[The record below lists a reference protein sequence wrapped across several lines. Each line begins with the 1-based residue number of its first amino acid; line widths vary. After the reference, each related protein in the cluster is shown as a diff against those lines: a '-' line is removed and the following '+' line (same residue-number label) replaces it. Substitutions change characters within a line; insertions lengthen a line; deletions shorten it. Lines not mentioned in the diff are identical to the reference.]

1 MSNVGYATLP
11 VIPSVRGIGSA
22 VAQQISAP
30 LARESS
36 AAGQTAGNNIKNGIL
51 GVARTIAGP
60 LLAYAGFSAL
70 KSGISSAIDAASDL
84 GEAGTAVQAVFGT
97 AFPAIEKW
105 SASSSK
111 ALGQSQLQALKA
123 AQTFGVYGKAA
134 GLADGANLE
143 FSTGL
148 AALSTDLA
156 SFYNSTPEEAMQ
168 AIASGLR
175 GEAEPLRAYGVLL
188 DDATLRQKALELGL
202 ISTTKN
208 ALTPQQRVLAAQ
220 ASILEQTSIAQGDF
234 EKTSAGLAN
243 QQRISA
249 ALWTDISARIGGLF
263 LPGVVAAQ
271 TALNTRLLP
280 AVGNTV
286 DWLQNRLPGAITG
299 VSDLLL
305 RGDFTTGFREAF
317 NVQED
322 SPVVDLLL
330 RIRSGVLEVWTA
342 VSPALTS
349 IGAAFVTLGPPAL
362 MLWQAI
368 SPVSTLFQVL
378 APQLPAIAGAAAG
391 LTASLAQLAAG
402 GVQVLVPVLSTAVS
416 WLVQA
421 ATWLSQNQGVVVAL
435 LGAWLAWRA
444 VSTVLGIVRAA
455 QAAYTA
461 ATYGAAG
468 ATYANV
474 AASKAQAIAARI
486 GAAAAA
492 LQSSVVW
499 KSVAAWVANTGAVAT
514 NNSLTLATK
523 AAIIASSVA
532 TGIATAAQWAWN
544 AAVSANPIGIIII
557 AIAALVAGIIW
568 LATQTTFF
576 QDLWT
581 NVVNVVSTAVTWLWE
596 SVISPVFTA
605 IGAIFTWIWENI
617 LAPIVMLVVNY
628 FRLWGAIVVW
638 LWQNAVMPAVN
649 AIGAV
654 FTWLWQN
661 VLKPVVDAIAAIFT
675 WVWETILKPVFD
687 GIAATVNA
695 LGAVFT
701 WLLQNVIAPVW
712 NGIQSTISAAWT
724 WIDANV
730 FTPFKLGID
739 LLGKA
744 FESTAKFIGDAW
756 NNIKSAAAMPINFV
770 LDTVWN
776 KGLRSFWND
785 MVTTLGLSDMKLP
798 AAQLIKFANGSE
810 NHVAQIAGAG
820 AMRLWAEPETGGEAY
835 IPLSPAKRS
844 RSTAILANVA
854 NRFGFGI
861 TPYANGGIGDG
872 AGNLVGDVLDNIA
885 GAASVAWEFLTNPA
899 AAIEKHIVD
908 GIIGPLLGDA
918 SPWLRAIGQLPINLV
933 RGFTGKLKD
942 AAPKAAPAASGGMG
956 WQALWQ
962 MVQAGVPGAVKTSDF
977 RPGSRTVNGGQSYHA
992 LGRAIDVIPAT
1003 MATFNRMLAMFPNAR
1018 ELIFSPAGGRQLQ
1031 NGKPHNWG
1039 GAVRAQHWD
1048 HVHLAMANGGVI
1060 PGLAAGA
1067 NIRAR
1072 RGGTVAILGEGGRS
1086 ETVSDL
1092 GLTNRTMA
1100 ATLALVNK
1108 ASEPSRD
1115 DSINFNGPVTVADP
1129 DELARRL
1136 QRKRRRAR
1144 AKAGVDGKVS
1154 IP

>member
-1 MSNVGYATLP
+1 MSNVGYGTLV
-11 VIPSVRGIGSA
+11 VIPSVRGISGAVAAQVTAPLNQAGIDAGRSFGSKLIGGVATGVKVIGGTILAVGGAVAAVAAKGGLDRALNIQDARASLAGLGHDTQSIEGIMGSA
-22 VAQQISAP
+22 LDAVRGTAFGLDQAAATAATAVAAGIKPGLELTRTLKLTADAATIAKTP
-30 LARESS
+30 LAEMGSIVNKV
-36 AAGQTAGNNIKNGIL
+36 ATAGYLTRDVVNQLQDRGIPIL
-51 GVARTIAGP
+51 QLVAAQYGVTAEAASEMVSRGEVDFATFQNALEQGMGG
-60 LLAYAGFSAL
+60 AAL
-70 KSGISSAIDAASDL
+70 KSGETARGAFANIGAAMSRL
-84 GEAGTAVQAVFGT
+84 GAMFVQPAVEGSPALFQAVARAVDRAAVALQPF
-97 AFPAIEKW
+97 ADYVA
-105 SASSSK
+105 SK
-111 ALGQSQLQALKA
+111 AGPAFASMA
-123 AQTFGVYGKAA
+123 AYI
-134 GLADGANLE
+134 D
-143 FSTGL
+143 
-148 AALSTDLA
+148 
-156 SFYNSTPEEAMQ
+156 
-168 AIASGLR
+168 
-175 GEAEPLRAYGVLL
+175 
-188 DDATLRQKALELGL
+188 
-202 ISTTKN
+202 
-208 ALTPQQRVLAAQ
+208 
-220 ASILEQTSIAQGDF
+220 
-234 EKTSAGLAN
+234 
-243 QQRISA
+243 
-249 ALWTDISARIGGLF
+249 
-263 LPGVVAAQ
+263 
-271 TALNTRLLP
+271 
-280 AVGNTV
+280 TV
-286 DWLQNRLPGAITG
+286 DFGRIVNGIHEFYLGA
-299 VSDLLL
+299 VDVKDLLL
-305 RGDFTTGFREAF
+305 TGFTE
-317 NVQED
+317 NETLLPP
-322 SPVVDLLL
+322 SVVDGL
-330 RIRSGVLEVWTA
+330 RIAHDVFA
-342 VSPALTS
+342 
-349 IGAAFVTLGPPAL
+349 
-362 MLWQAI
+362 
-368 SPVSTLFQVL
+368 
-378 APQLPAIAGAAAG
+378 AIAGVVRDTFAAFQGGGDLSGVGAQFSSIGDSVTTLQPALESFVTSLPNIGGAVATLAAAG
-391 LTASLAQLAAG
+391 LQVLVNVLSFLADNVDTIIAFMPVLIGAYLAWKGATALVFASNQNLMLLQLRMMPLTTANTFARLAAARAELQLAAATG
-402 GVQVLVPVLSTAVS
+402 TNTA
-416 WLVQA
+416 A
-421 ATWLSQNQGVVVAL
+421 QNG
-435 LGAWLAWRA
+435 
-444 VSTVLGIVRAA
+444 GIVATVRN
-455 QAAYTA
+455 TA
-461 ATYGAAG
+461 ATIGQK
-468 ATYANV
+468 V
-474 AASKAQAIAARI
+474 AM
-486 GAAAAA
+486 
-492 LQSSVVW
+492 
-499 KSVAAWVANTGAVAT
+499 
-514 NNSLTLATK
+514 LATRG
-523 AAIIASSVA
+523 AMVV
-532 TGIATAAQWAWN
+532 ATAAQWAWN
-544 AAVSANPIGIIII
+544 AAMSANPIAIIIL
-557 AIAALVAGIIW
+557 AIAALVAGLVW
-568 LATQTTFF
+568 FFTQTE
-576 QDLWT
+576 LGKAIWE
-581 NVVNVVSTAVTWLWE
+581 NVMSAIGTAVTWLWE

-701 WLLQNVIAPVW
+701 WLWQNVIAPVW
-712 NGIQSTISAAWT
+712 NGIQSAISAAWT

-744 FESTAKFIGDAW
+744 FESTGKFIGDVW

-918 SPWLRAIGQLPINLV
+918 PPWLRAIGQLPINLV